1 MNHFSTVIY
10 MPFTRAVPDEI
21 AHLFRTH
28 NVGGDISQRRMNL
41 FPKSDTLP

>member
-28 NVGGDISQRRMNL
+28 NAGGDISQRRMNL